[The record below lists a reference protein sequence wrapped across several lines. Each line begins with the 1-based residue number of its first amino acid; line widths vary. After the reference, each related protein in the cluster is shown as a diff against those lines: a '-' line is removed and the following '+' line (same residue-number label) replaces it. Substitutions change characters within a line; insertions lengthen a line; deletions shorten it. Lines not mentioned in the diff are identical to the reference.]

1 MSIREQCTLQI
12 IIPTKCSCFSFVR
25 LYNNWAGTLK
35 EDAKMYNVSVQNV
48 TNINRYENKFQF
60 SKIKKSWGR
69 LLAKFACIFFVHLV
83 GTFSCSKKCR
93 SVYLKIW
100 MNLKPVFKY
109 CGDVLAHLKNDI
121 WVWNTKK
128 YLWYDT
134 CNLKKIKILSE
145 IYSKWHVLLKSG
157 VRYTSVKSRCIYII
171 EPQLQSGLVV
181 IAAVIW

>member
-60 SKIKKSWGR
+60 CKIKKSWGR
-69 LLAKFACIFFVHLV
+69 LLAKFACIFFVYLL

-109 CGDVLAHLKNDI
+109 CGDVLAHLKKWYMSMKYEKIFMI
-121 WVWNTKK
+121 W
-128 YLWYDT
+128 YM
-134 CNLKKIKILSE
+134 
-145 IYSKWHVLLKSG
+145 
-157 VRYTSVKSRCIYII
+157 
-171 EPQLQSGLVV
+171 
-181 IAAVIW
+181 